1 MIEDAFLT
9 GIQKSLP
16 FELTEA
22 QREAVRRLCSFI
34 FNPKP
39 YSAYI
44 LRGYAGTG
52 KTTVSSAIIKMLYKL
67 KREVVLLAP
76 TGRAAKVLSLHSGHP
91 AFTIHKEIYRQRQ
104 VGDLEASFDLDI
116 NRHKNAVFFV
126 DEASMIANDNSGLS
140 PFGSGRILDD
150 LITYVYGSPGC
161 SLVFIGDN
169 AQLPPVSE
177 EESPALS
184 VGRLKLLGVEAVGFQ
199 LATVMRQ
206 AADSGILSN
215 ATSIRRSLTADD
227 TTVPPTVNFSGFD
240 DIRNIH
246 GGEVIDCLE
255 ADYDH
260 YGTEEVVIITRSNKQ
275 AVRYNLGIRN
285 IIFGRE
291 ESLTTG
297 DAVMI
302 VRNNYYWTEKYA
314 ADNTQNGS
322 ENTLPINFLANGDIA
337 IVTHINQHIELYG
350 LHFADVSLQFPDY
363 GNFEMDVRVLLDT
376 LTSESPALTKE
387 QSDKLYYGVMEDY
400 ADIKNKKERIKKMRL
415 DPNLNAVQIKYAYAV
430 TCHKAQGGQWR
441 NVYIDQGWLPPDG
454 INRSYYRWLYTAF
467 TRATGRLNLI
477 NWPENQST

>member
-1 MIEDAFLT
+1 
-9 GIQKSLP
+9 
-16 FELTEA
+16 
-22 QREAVRRLCSFI
+22 
-34 FNPKP
+34 
-39 YSAYI
+39 
-44 LRGYAGTG
+44 
-52 KTTVSSAIIKMLYKL
+52 
-67 KREVVLLAP
+67 
-76 TGRAAKVLSLHSGHP
+76 
-91 AFTIHKEIYRQRQ
+91 
-104 VGDLEASFDLDI
+104 
-116 NRHKNAVFFV
+116 
-126 DEASMIANDNSGLS
+126 
-140 PFGSGRILDD
+140 
-150 LITYVYGSPGC
+150 
-161 SLVFIGDN
+161 
-169 AQLPPVSE
+169 
-177 EESPALS
+177 
-184 VGRLKLLGVEAVGFQ
+184 
-199 LATVMRQ
+199 MRQ
-206 AADSGILSN
+206 AAGSGILSN

-322 ENTLPINFLANGDIA
+322 ENALPINFLANGDIA

-477 NWPENQST
+477 NWPESQST